1 MDSKILPNASDR
13 ELLEMAALAAGYTV
27 KFGENDYSY
36 TTSAGLSNK
45 WNPLIDDGDEA
56 RLEAALL
63 MCVRWYPHG
72 VLVGPAEFNINS
84 VSAFFEHYNKHDGD
98 KQAARRRAG
107 TRAAAAI
114 GAAK

>member
-1 MDSKILPNASDR
+1 MTDK
-13 ELLEMAALAAGYTV
+13 ELLELAAKATGITV

-56 RLEAALL
+56 RLEAALKL
-63 MCVRWYPHG
+63 DVVWCFYTVK
-72 VLVGPAEFNINS
+72 VGESTEYYDQHN
-84 VSAFFEHYNKHDGD
+84 GD
-98 KQAARRRAG
+98 RQAARRRAG